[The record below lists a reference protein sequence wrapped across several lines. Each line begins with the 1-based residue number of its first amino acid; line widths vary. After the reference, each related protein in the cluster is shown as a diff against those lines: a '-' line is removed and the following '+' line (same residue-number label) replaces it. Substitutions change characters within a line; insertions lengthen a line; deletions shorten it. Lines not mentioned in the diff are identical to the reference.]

1 MEKEDNPNELKSLP
15 ISQWAEEDKPREKM
29 IMKGK
34 KNLTNRELLAI
45 LLRTGIPGMSAIDLA
60 QSILQLTQGSLTD
73 LARLEVSEL
82 QRNFKGIG
90 QAKAVTILA
99 ALELGNRMLSE
110 HKDKKEEIITN
121 SQELFKCIAPSL
133 IDLPHEEF
141 WAVYL
146 NQRNKVSWKQRI
158 SSGGFTNTAVDLRII
173 FGAALEH
180 RAVAI
185 AVAHNHPSGALRP
198 STQDK
203 ELTRHIADAGKI
215 LNIKLIEHII
225 VGVTPEGK
233 SDYFSFAENGLL

>member
-121 SQELFKCIAPSL
+121 SQELFKCIAPKL
-133 IDLPHEEF
+133 HITP
-141 WAVYL
+141 
-146 NQRNKVSWKQRI
+146 I
-158 SSGGFTNTAVDLRII
+158 S
-173 FGAALEH
+173 
-180 RAVAI
+180 
-185 AVAHNHPSGALRP
+185 
-198 STQDK
+198 Q
-203 ELTRHIADAGKI
+203 
-215 LNIKLIEHII
+215 
-225 VGVTPEGK
+225 
-233 SDYFSFAENGLL
+233 

>member
-1 MEKEDNPNELKSLP
+1 MQKDNKPTELKSLP
-15 ISQWAEEDKPREKM
+15 ITQWADEDKPREKM
-29 IMKGK
+29 VLKGK

-60 QSILQLTQGSLTD
+60 QSILQLTQGSLTE

-90 QAKAVTILA
+90 QAKAVAILA

-110 HKDKKEEIITN
+110 HTDKKEEIIIDSKDSFN
-121 SQELFKCIAPSL
+121 CIAPSL

-141 WAVYL
+141 WAIYL

-158 SSGGFTNTAVDLRII
+158 SAGGFTNTAVDLRII

-180 RAVAI
+180 KAVAI
-185 AVAHNHPSGALRP
+185 VVAHNHPSGSLRP
-198 STQDK
+198 SSQDK
-203 ELTRHIADAGKI
+203 ELTRRIADAGKI
-215 LNIKLIEHII
+215 LNIKLLEHII